1 MTRPTRTRRKALFL
15 LAIAAAGLAAPA
27 AADAATA
34 GAGATRAIPEQV
46 EILLQYR
53 ERPGLHAFAR
63 SVTDPASPRY
73 RRYLSVE
80 KIAAEFGA
88 GRRERRAVAAWA
100 RAAGLR
106 AETGPSGTFAIV
118 TGSEG
123 AVRAAVGTRALASAA
138 GAPSNALPVPSALR
152 GTVAGA
158 ALLEPDRPRGSA
170 ADAPTPA
177 QGTPQNPFVLPARE
191 AQEILSRYFGSAR
204 LRTGRAAG
212 CEAGVGADTPLA
224 LNRERTELIELFGW
238 TPNQYGTAYGF
249 SELHRRGLRG
259 ERMRVALMETDGFK
273 RSDIETF
280 ARCFGARVPPISQ
293 TPIDMRTMPAP
304 GDETTLDLSV
314 LVGLAPRLGAID
326 VYASPADEAS
336 LLKSAV
342 AALRPG
348 RAKPD
353 VISIS
358 LGVCEPLV
366 GGNVVSVRA
375 MSDVFAVAAGAGI
388 GVFAS
393 SGDQGE
399 AGCSSDDAPAFVP
412 AVSLPAALPY
422 VTAVGGTN
430 LTLDAR
436 NRITHETVWNDTPL
450 GGVTGGGGGL
460 SVMID
465 RPWYQQPLGRTTS
478 GPRGITRVVPDVSAL
493 ADELPGY
500 ALYCTAE
507 GCENGWMTVGGTSA
521 AAPLT
526 AVGALLMTQ
535 EARRH
540 GQRPVGFVNP
550 LLYSLAASRARA
562 SVVRDVVSGDNDVN
576 VAVPR
581 DAGGGEPIGQ
591 YHAKRGFDPASGWGS
606 LKLSAFSRAALKAGA
621 NRSR

>member
-1 MTRPTRTRRKALFL
+1 MTRTTRVLPL
-15 LAIAAAGLAAPA
+15 IAATAALAAPA
-27 AADAATA
+27 AADAAA
-34 GAGATRAIPEQV
+34 ARSRPIPRSV
-46 EILLQYR
+46 EVLLQYR
-53 ERPGLHAFAR
+53 ERPALHAFAR
-63 SVTDPASPRY
+63 AVSDPASPRY
-73 RRYLSVE
+73 RRYLPVE
-80 KIAAEFGA
+80 QIAARYGA
-88 GRRERRAVAAWA
+88 GTRERKAVAAWA

-118 TGSEG
+118 SGPAA
-123 AVRAAVGTRALASAA
+123 AVRAAVGTGALAAAA
-138 GAPSNALPVPSALR
+138 GPRDAALPVPRALR
-152 GTVAGA
+152 GSVTGA
-158 ALLEPDRPRGSA
+158 ALLEPRA
-170 ADAPTPA
+170 ARANVANAPTPA
-177 QGTPQNPFVLPARE
+177 QATPENPFVLPPRE
-191 AQEILSRYFGSAR
+191 TQEILTRYFGSAR
-204 LRTGRAAG
+204 IRTGRPAG
-212 CEAGVGADTPLA
+212 CEAGVNANSPIA

-249 SELHRRGLRG
+249 DKLHKRGLRG
-259 ERMRVALMETDGFK
+259 EKMRVALMETDGFK
-273 RSDIETF
+273 RSDVETF
-280 ARCFGARVPPISQ
+280 ARCFGAKVPPISQ
-293 TPIDMRTMPAP
+293 TPIDMKRMPAP

-326 VYASPADEAS
+326 IYASPSDEAS

-358 LGVCEPLV
+358 LGICEPLV

-399 AGCSSDDAPAFVP
+399 AGCSSDDAPTFVP
-412 AVSLPAALPY
+412 AVSLPAALPF

-430 LTLDAR
+430 LTLDGA
-436 NRITHETVWNDTPL
+436 NSITDETVWNDTPL

-460 SVMID
+460 SIMID

-500 ALYCTAE
+500 ALFCTAE
-507 GCENGWMTVGGTSA
+507 GCDNGWMTVGGTSA

-526 AVGALLMTQ
+526 AVGSLLMTQ

-540 GQRPVGFVNP
+540 GQQPVGFVNP
-550 LLYSLAASRARA
+550 LLYSLATSRAR
-562 SVVRDVVSGDNDVN
+562 SRILRDVVSGNNDVN

-591 YHAKRGFDPASGWGS
+591 YHARRGYDPASGWGS
-606 LKLSAFSRAALKAGA
+606 LKLSAFSRAALKAA
-621 NRSR
+621 ARR

>member
-1 MTRPTRTRRKALFL
+1 M
-15 LAIAAAGLAAPA
+15 
-27 AADAATA
+27 
-34 GAGATRAIPEQV
+34 
-46 EILLQYR
+46 
-53 ERPGLHAFAR
+53 
-63 SVTDPASPRY
+63 
-73 RRYLSVE
+73 
-80 KIAAEFGA
+80 
-88 GRRERRAVAAWA
+88 
-100 RAAGLR
+100 
-106 AETGPSGTFAIV
+106 
-118 TGSEG
+118 
-123 AVRAAVGTRALASAA
+123 
-138 GAPSNALPVPSALR
+138 
-152 GTVAGA
+152 
-158 ALLEPDRPRGSA
+158 
-170 ADAPTPA
+170 
-177 QGTPQNPFVLPARE
+177 LPARP
-191 AQEILSRYFGSAR
+191 AQEILTRYFGSAR
-204 LRTGRAAG
+204 LRSGRAAG
-212 CEAGVGADTPLA
+212 CEAGVNAGSPLA
-224 LNRERTELIELFGW
+224 LNRAETEIIQLLGF

-249 SELHRRGLRG
+249 DKLHRRGLRG

-280 ARCFGARVPPISQ
+280 ARCFGSRVPPISQ
-293 TPIDMRTMPAP
+293 TPIDMKRMPAP

-326 VYASPADEAS
+326 VYASPSDEAS

-358 LGVCEPLV
+358 LGICEPLV
-366 GGNVVSVRA
+366 SGNVVSVRA

-399 AGCSSDDAPAFVP
+399 SGCSSDDTPTFVP

-430 LTLDAR
+430 LTLDDN

-465 RPWYQQPLGRTTS
+465 RPWYQQQLGRTTS
-478 GPRGITRVVPDVSAL
+478 GPRGVTRVLPDVSAL
-493 ADELPGY
+493 ADEYPGY
-500 ALYCTAE
+500 ALYCTAD

-535 EARRH
+535 EARRN
-540 GQRPVGFVNP
+540 GQQPVGFINP
-550 LLYSLAASRARA
+550 LLYALASGRGRA
-562 SVVRDVVSGDNDVN
+562 SILRDVTTGDNDVN
-576 VAVPR
+576 VAVP
-581 DAGGGEPIGQ
+581 
-591 YHAKRGFDPASGWGS
+591 KMPAVASRSASTTPEEGS
-606 LKLSAFSRAALKAGA
+606 TRPAAGA
-621 NRSR
+621 R

>member
-1 MTRPTRTRRKALFL
+1 
-15 LAIAAAGLAAPA
+15 AAGPR
-27 AADAATA
+27 DA
-34 GAGATRAIPEQV
+34 
-46 EILLQYR
+46 
-53 ERPGLHAFAR
+53 
-63 SVTDPASPRY
+63 
-73 RRYLSVE
+73 
-80 KIAAEFGA
+80 
-88 GRRERRAVAAWA
+88 
-100 RAAGLR
+100 
-106 AETGPSGTFAIV
+106 
-118 TGSEG
+118 
-123 AVRAAVGTRALASAA
+123 
-138 GAPSNALPVPSALR
+138 ALPVPQALR
-152 GTVAGA
+152 GTVTGA
-158 ALLEPDRPRGSA
+158 ALLEPRAPRGRSSN
-170 ADAPTPA
+170 APTPEQA
-177 QGTPQNPFVLPARE
+177 TPQNPYVLPARE
-191 AQEILSRYFGSAR
+191 AQAILTRYFGSAR
-204 LRTGRAAG
+204 VHSGRAAG
-212 CEAGVGADTPLA
+212 CAAGVGANTPLA
-224 LNRERTELIELFGW
+224 LNTERTEIIQLNGF
-238 TPNQYGTAYGF
+238 TPNQYGAAYGF
-249 SELHRRGLRG
+249 DALHKRGLRG

-280 ARCFGARVPPISQ
+280 ASCFGSKVPPISQ
-293 TPIDMRTMPAP
+293 TPIDMKRMPAP

-326 VYASPADEAS
+326 IYASPSDEAS

-342 AALRPG
+342 AALRAG
-348 RAKPD
+348 RPKPD

-358 LGVCEPLV
+358 LGICEPLV

-399 AGCSSDDAPAFVP
+399 AGCSSDGAPTFVP

-430 LTLDAR
+430 VTLDAA
-436 NRITHETVWNDTPL
+436 NKITNEVVWNDTPL

-478 GPRGITRVVPDVSAL
+478 GPRGITRVVPDVAAL

-500 ALYCTAE
+500 ALYCTAP
-507 GCENGWMTVGGTSA
+507 GRDVCQGGWMTVGGTSA

-526 AVGALLMTQ
+526 AVGSLLMTQ

-540 GQRPVGFVNP
+540 GQQPVGFLNP
-550 LLYSLAASRARA
+550 LLYSLATSGKRA
-562 SVVRDVVSGDNDVN
+562 SVLRDVVTGNNDVN

-581 DAGGGEPIGQ
+581 DAGGGSPAGV
-591 YHAKRGFDPASGWGS
+591 YSAKRGYDPASGWGS

-621 NRSR
+621 RRR

>member
-1 MTRPTRTRRKALFL
+1 M
-15 LAIAAAGLAAPA
+15 
-27 AADAATA
+27 
-34 GAGATRAIPEQV
+34 
-46 EILLQYR
+46 
-53 ERPGLHAFAR
+53 
-63 SVTDPASPRY
+63 
-73 RRYLSVE
+73 
-80 KIAAEFGA
+80 
-88 GRRERRAVAAWA
+88 
-100 RAAGLR
+100 
-106 AETGPSGTFAIV
+106 
-118 TGSEG
+118 
-123 AVRAAVGTRALASAA
+123 
-138 GAPSNALPVPSALR
+138 LPP
-152 GTVAGA
+152 
-158 ALLEPDRPRGSA
+158 
-170 ADAPTPA
+170 
-177 QGTPQNPFVLPARE
+177 RE
-191 AQEILSRYFGSAR
+191 AQEILTRYFGSAR

-212 CEAGVGADTPLA
+212 CEAGVNANSPLA

-249 SELHRRGLRG
+249 DKLHKRGLRG
-259 ERMRVALMETDGFK
+259 EKMRVALMETDGFK
-273 RSDIETF
+273 RSDVETF
-280 ARCFGARVPPISQ
+280 ARCFGAKVPPISQ
-293 TPIDMRTMPAP
+293 TPIDMKQMPAP

-326 VYASPADEAS
+326 IYASPSDEAS

-358 LGVCEPLV
+358 LGICEPLV

-399 AGCSSDDAPAFVP
+399 AGCSSDDAPTFVP
-412 AVSLPAALPY
+412 AVSLPAALPF

-430 LTLDAR
+430 LTLDGA
-436 NRITHETVWNDTPL
+436 NRIVDETVWNDTPL

-460 SVMID
+460 SIMID

-507 GCENGWMTVGGTSA
+507 GCDNGWMTVGGTSA

-540 GQRPVGFVNP
+540 GQQPVGFVNP
-550 LLYSLAASRARA
+550 LLYALAASGKRATHPARRRQREQRRQRRGPERCRRRRADRPVPRQKRLRPGQRLGLAEAVGLLESGAEGGCQSADDRRLTGLALAQGHSEERARRAERPTPIAGKRWRSA
-562 SVVRDVVSGDNDVN
+562 SS
-576 VAVPR
+576 
-581 DAGGGEPIGQ
+581 
-591 YHAKRGFDPASGWGS
+591 PAS
-606 LKLSAFSRAALKAGA
+606 
-621 NRSR
+621 